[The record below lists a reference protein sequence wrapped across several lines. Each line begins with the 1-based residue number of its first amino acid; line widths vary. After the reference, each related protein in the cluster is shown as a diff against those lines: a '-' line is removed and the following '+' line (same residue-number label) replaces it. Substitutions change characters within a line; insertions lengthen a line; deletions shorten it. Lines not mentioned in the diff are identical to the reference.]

1 MILVFLDTD
10 NTLKFH
16 HCCIKCEFWVLRCG
30 TKACSLLWCRSLPLA
45 LLLSAFSG
53 VLQPKPGRF
62 TLSFVHCCP
71 IHEMP
76 AKTLKKHDSHEV
88 GSLVLSYFPWSLLW
102 NKTVQLNELAKHSQT
117 PSSPSQLCSKNAG
130 EQLLSDN
137 PYPKEQ
143 MLQLFLLW
151 T

>member
-1 MILVFLDTD
+1 MS
-10 NTLKFH
+10 K
-16 HCCIKCEFWVLRCG
+16 
-30 TKACSLLWCRSLPLA
+30 
-45 LLLSAFSG
+45 
-53 VLQPKPGRF
+53 
-62 TLSFVHCCP
+62 
-71 IHEMP
+71 
-76 AKTLKKHDSHEV
+76 V

-143 MLQLFLLW
+143 IVVMDLTFPQVQESTISDVAYVQRIMSLILIV
-151 T
+151 